1 MKQIQEKVKIFCEEN
16 KLSLSIEHRVLDT
29 MSEIGELSK
38 EILKASNYGN
48 KPIVLNDKMR
58 LEFGD
63 ILFSLI
69 TIANSLEIDLDESIN
84 QVLEKYQKR
93 IKKNFSPSSNFSNTS
108 YCINYI
114 FCFIKASRFN
124 LFIKII
130 NE

>member
-93 IKKNFSPSSNFSNTS
+93 IKKNFSPSSN
-108 YCINYI
+108 NY
-114 FCFIKASRFN
+114 
-124 LFIKII
+124 
-130 NE
+130 